1 MRASIRRPFATLLLV
16 AVAAG
21 TAFATQIPPD
31 DFRISDMGTLGPGGD
46 FSADFAHV
54 AYNPLDN
61 EYLVVWAGD
70 DDVNGNVDNEFEI
83 FAQRIDAATG
93 AELGANDFR
102 VSDMGDDNLFFGA
115 SVPRV
120 VFNVAREEYLVVWE
134 GDDDVGGMVNE
145 QIEIFGQ
152 RLSRTGTEIGED
164 DFRISHQSPAG
175 STTQKA
181 RVPAV
186 AWDSTDDEY
195 LVVWVGDRLDE
206 SVETEVFGQRL
217 DGDGSAIGGDFRISD
232 IGIEGPAANFFQV
245 MSLDVAYN
253 PTAGEYLV
261 VWSSEEDLPTMSDGE
276 LEIFGQRLTAATGA
290 EVGSNDFRI
299 SDVGTNNSSAWAAE
313 LPQVAYNPV
322 ANEYLVVFRGEDNV
336 GGLVN
341 DEHEI
346 FGQRLSAAGAEVG
359 ANDFRISSVGGT
371 GNVDIGARKPAVAA
385 SPASGNYHVAW
396 EGYFFGNRFH
406 AYGQLLTAS
415 GLEVAAEEQLSN
427 MTVSAREA
435 FRPAVAFANAADQFL
450 VVWAGGHD
458 PLALNEQE
466 VFGQRVTGS
475 VPLLSS
481 GFESGD
487 LGEWSAFTP

>member
-1 MRASIRRPFATLLLV
+1 MNTHRCN
-16 AVAAG
+16 VAAFTFVVAIA
-21 TAFATQIPPD
+21 TAAGATQIPPD
-31 DFRISDMGTLGPGGD
+31 DFRISDMGTLGAGGD
-46 FSADFAHV
+46 FYADFAHV

-61 EYLVVWAGD
+61 EYLVVWSGD
-70 DDVNGNVDNEFEI
+70 DDVNGNANNELEI

-102 VSDMGDDNLFFGA
+102 ISDMGDDNVLYGA
-115 SVPRV
+115 SLPRV
-120 VFNVAREEYLVVWE
+120 VFNVTREEYLVVWE
-134 GDDDVGGMVNE
+134 GDDNVGGMVNDE
-145 QIEIFGQ
+145 IEIFGQ
-152 RLSRTGTEIGED
+152 RLDRTGTEIGDD
-164 DFRISHQSPAG
+164 DFRISHQSATG

-181 RVPAV
+181 QRPAV
-186 AWDSTDDEY
+186 AWSSVDDEY

-232 IGIEGPAANFFQV
+232 IGIEGPAADFFQV
-245 MSLDVAYN
+245 QSLDVAYN

-261 VWSSEEDLPTMSDGE
+261 VWSSEEDLPSMSDGE
-276 LEIFGQRLTAATGA
+276 LEIFGQRITAATGA

-299 SDVGTNNSSAWAAE
+299 SDVGTNNSSGWAAE

-346 FGQRLSAAGAEVG
+346 FGQRLSATGAEVG

-371 GNVDIGARKPAVAA
+371 GNVDIGARKPAVAV
-385 SPASGNYHVAW
+385 SPTSGNYQVAW

-406 AYGQLLTAS
+406 VYGQLLSPA
-415 GLEVAAEEQLSN
+415 GLEVAPEEQLSN
-427 MTVSAREA
+427 MTGFNREA
-435 FRPAVAFANAADQFL
+435 FRPAVAFAGAADQFL

-458 PLALNEQE
+458 TLALNEFE

-475 VPLLSS
+475 TPLLSS
-481 GFESGD
+481 GFEPGNLS
-487 LGEWSAFTP
+487 EWSGWTP